1 MMQRDVHL
9 TAQDLLMAMQFK
21 PGDFGEIAII
31 SGQPQRV
38 QMALE
43 KLKNPMRN
51 FSAFGYTLWT
61 GEYKDKRVTVGHGGM
76 YAPDAA
82 LITELLCVGG
92 VEYLIRLGS
101 CGAMKKEIE
110 IGDYVIAKGAIRGD
124 GVTRYYVDDDFVPHA
139 DEVLTTKLAELCP
152 KHTHLGMIWTT
163 DALLRETK
171 EVVNDAIAKGAIAV
185 DMVTSPFLTIA
196 QLYGKKAC
204 ALLVVTDNLITGEI
218 GFADIRVFDAERRMI
233 ERGFDLVREI

>member
-9 TAQDLLMAMQFK
+9 TAKDLLMSMQFK
-21 PGDFGEIAII
+21 PGDFGKIAVI

-61 GEYKDKRVTVGHGGM
+61 GEYKGKRVTVGHGGM

-101 CGAMKKEIE
+101 CGAMTKEIG

-124 GVTRYYVDDDFVPHA
+124 GVTRYYVDDDFVPYA
-139 DEVLTTKLAELCP
+139 DKTLTTKLAETCK

-163 DALLRETK
+163 DAILRETK
-171 EVVNDAIAKGAIAV
+171 EIVNDAIAKGAIAV

-196 QLYGKKAC
+196 QLYGKRAC

-233 ERGFDLVREI
+233 ERGFDLIREI